1 MILLS
6 IQGMTCPGCVDHVKE
21 ALDAIEGVNKVEI
34 SYENA
39 SAAITTEGGVNVAD
53 LVGAIEALGYTA
65 KESADTAKENTS
77 PNACCDNENTS
88 NTESNRPQQVVIIG
102 SGSGAFAC
110 AIKAAEGGAK
120 VTLIEGADDIGGC
133 CVNVGCV
140 PSKILIRAAQL
151 AEQQRNNPFA
161 GLENHSPQLSRA
173 LLSEQQTARVEELRA
188 AKYQNILESNPALSL
203 IKGWAQFKNANTLI
217 IRKNDGAEQEA
228 HADKILIA
236 TGSTP
241 TIPPIEGLTPTPLQK
256 VPFWTSTEA
265 LFAKELPQHLVVIG
279 SSVVALEI
287 AQAYRRLGS
296 EVTVLARHT
305 LLYREDP
312 LLGEKLTGCFEK
324 EGIRVLDNTQ
334 ATKVTHDG
342 NQFTLDTKAG
352 ELNCD
357 RLLVSTGRHAN
368 TGQLNLDVAG
378 VMTNKNG
385 EIVVNERMETNV
397 PGIYAAGDC
406 SNMPQFVYVAAAAG
420 SRAGINMTGGD
431 AKLDLSTMPAVIFT
445 DPQVATVGLTEGR
458 ASAQDIETD
467 SRVLGMENVPRAL
480 ANFETDG
487 FIKLVAEKA
496 SGRIIGAQIL
506 AHEGGELIQ
515 SAALAIRNRMTV
527 TELADQL
534 FPYLTMVEGLKLC
547 AQTFNKD
554 VKELS
559 CCAG

>member
-6 IQGMTCPGCVDHVKE
+6 IQGMTCSSCARHIQE
-21 ALDAIEGVNKVEI
+21 ALEAIEGVQHTVV
-34 SYENA
+34 SYDNA
-39 SAAITTEGGVNVAD
+39 QASIETTETVKISDIIGTIV
-53 LVGAIEALGYTA
+53 ELGYSA
-65 KESADTAKENTS
+65 EESEKGTS
-77 PNACCDNENTS
+77 CCSSDFSKSTS
-88 NTESNRPQQVVIIG
+88 GNHGQHVVIIG

-110 AIKAAEGGAK
+110 AIKAAEGGAQ
-120 VTLIEGADDIGGC
+120 VTIIEGADVIGGC

-151 AEQQRNNPFA
+151 AQQQRSNPFA
-161 GLENHSPQLSRA
+161 GLENHAPDLSRS
-173 LLSEQQTARVEELRA
+173 LLAQQQTARVEELRA
-188 AKYQNILESNPALSL
+188 AKYQHILDTNPALTL
-203 IKGWAQFKNANTLI
+203 VKGWATFKDPKTLI
-217 IRKNDGAEQEA
+217 VTHNTGGKQEI
-228 HADKILIA
+228 HANKILIA

-241 TIPPIEGLTPTPLQK
+241 TIPPIEGLSETPY
-256 VPFWTSTEA
+256 WTSTEA
-265 LFAKELPQHLVVIG
+265 LFTEELPEHLIVIG

-312 LLGEKLTGCFEK
+312 LLGEKLSECFEK
-324 EGIRVLDNTQ
+324 EGIRVLNHTQ
-334 ATKVTHDG
+334 AAKVSHDS
-342 NQFTLDTKAG
+342 NQFILETNTGTLMGDK
-352 ELNCD
+352 
-357 RLLVSTGRHAN
+357 LLISTGRHAN
-368 TGQLNLDVAG
+368 TSQLNLEAVG
-378 VMTNKNG
+378 VETEKNG
-385 EIVVNERMETNV
+385 EIIVNEKMETNIS
-397 PGIYAAGDC
+397 GIYAAGDC

-431 AKLDLSTMPAVIFT
+431 AKLDLTTMPAVIFT
-445 DPQVATVGLTEGR
+445 DPQVATVGLTE
-458 ASAQDIETD
+458 AQAHELSIETD
-467 SRVLGMENVPRAL
+467 SRVLEMENVPRAL
-480 ANFETDG
+480 VNFETDG
-487 FIKLVAEKA
+487 FIKLVAEKTT
-496 SGRIIGAQIL
+496 GRLLGAQIL

-527 TELADQL
+527 NDLADQL

>member
-1 MILLS
+1 MITLTIS
-6 IQGMTCPGCVDHVKE
+6 GMTCASCTHHVQE
-21 ALDAIEGVNKVEI
+21 ALVAIAGVISARVSYDEANAVVATDAEI
-34 SYENA
+34 HEKTLLNA
-39 SAAITTEGGVNVAD
+39 V
-53 LVGAIEALGYTA
+53 EALGYTA
-65 KESADTAKENTS
+65 KIVVPDNNTALTKDENIEELHV
-77 PNACCDNENTS
+77 A
-88 NTESNRPQQVVIIG
+88 IIG
-102 SGSGAFAC
+102 SGAAAFAC

-120 VTLIEGADDIGGC
+120 VTLIEGADVIGGC

-151 AEQQRNNPFA
+151 AEQQRHNPFA
-161 GLENHSPQLSRA
+161 GLENHAPQLSRA
-173 LLSEQQTARVEELRA
+173 LLAQQLTAQVEELRA
-188 AKYQNILESNPALSL
+188 AKYQNILETNPALSL
-203 IKGWAQFKNANTLI
+203 LKGWAQFKNANTLLVKI
-217 IRKNDGAEQEA
+217 NDGTEQEV
-228 HADKILIA
+228 HADKFLIA

-241 TIPPIEGLTPTPLQK
+241 TIPPIDGLTETPY
-256 VPFWTSTEA
+256 WTSTEA
-265 LFAKELPQHLVVIG
+265 LFAQELPQHLVVIG

-305 LLYREDP
+305 LLYRNDP
-312 LLGEKLTGCFEK
+312 LLGEKLTGCFKK
-324 EGIRVLDNTQ
+324 EGIRVLNNTQ

-342 NQFTLDTKAG
+342 SQFTLETNAG
-352 ELNCD
+352 DLRCD

-368 TGQLNLDVAG
+368 TDQLNLDAVG
-378 VMTNKNG
+378 VTTNKKG
-385 EIVVNERMETNV
+385 EIVVNERMETDV

-406 SNMPQFVYVAAAAG
+406 CNMPQFVYVAAAAG

-445 DPQVATVGLTEGR
+445 DPQVATVGLTEEQ
-458 ASAQDIETD
+458 AKAQGITTD
-467 SRVLGMENVPRAL
+467 SRVLEMENVPRAL

-487 FIKLVAEKA
+487 FIKLVVEKS
-496 SGRIIGAQIL
+496 SGHLVGAQIL

-547 AQTFNKD
+547 AQTFNTD
-554 VKELS
+554 VKKLS

>member
-1 MILLS
+1 
-6 IQGMTCPGCVDHVKE
+6 MT
-21 ALDAIEGVNKVEI
+21 NQ
-34 SYENA
+34 ENNEQ
-39 SAAITTEGGVNVAD
+39 SSCCTGN
-53 LVGAIEALGYTA
+53 
-65 KESADTAKENTS
+65 KESLHVAI
-77 PNACCDNENTS
+77 
-88 NTESNRPQQVVIIG
+88 VG

-120 VTLIEGADDIGGC
+120 VTIIEGADVIGGC

-151 AEQQRNNPFA
+151 AQQQRHNPFA
-161 GLENHSPQLSRA
+161 GLANHTPELSRA
-173 LLSEQQTARVEELRA
+173 LLAQQQTARVEELRA
-188 AKYQNILESNPALSL
+188 AKYQNILDSNPALSL
-203 IKGWAQFKNANTLI
+203 VKGYAKFKDANTLI
-217 IRKNDGAEQEA
+217 VSKADGSEQDI

-241 TIPPIEGLTPTPLQK
+241 TIPPIDGLVDTPY
-256 VPFWTSTEA
+256 WTSTEA
-265 LFAKELPQHLVVIG
+265 LFAKNLPQHLMVIG

-312 LLGEKLTGCFEK
+312 LLGEKLAECFEK
-324 EGIRVLDNTQ
+324 EGMRILSDTRASSVSY
-334 ATKVTHDG
+334 DG
-342 NQFTLDTKAG
+342 QRFTLESNAG
-352 ELNCD
+352 TLICD
-357 RLLVSTGRHAN
+357 QLLISTGRHAN
-368 TGQLNLDVAG
+368 TAQLNLDTVG
-378 VMTNKNG
+378 VNTEKNG
-385 EIVVNERMETNV
+385 EIIVNERMETSV

-420 SRAGINMTGGD
+420 SRAGVNMTGGD

-445 DPQVATVGLTEGR
+445 DPQVATVGLTEKQ
-458 ASAQDIETD
+458 ANAQGIDTD
-467 SRVLGMENVPRAL
+467 SRVLDMENVPRAL

-487 FIKLVAEKA
+487 FIKLVVEMAT
-496 SGRIIGAQIL
+496 GRLIGAQIL

-515 SAALAIRNRMTV
+515 SAVLAIRNRMTV
-527 TELADQL
+527 IDLGDQL

>member
-6 IQGMTCPGCVDHVKE
+6 VQGMTCPSCVGHIKE
-21 ALDAIEGVNKVEI
+21 ALEALEGVEHTDI
-34 SYENA
+34 SYEKA
-39 SAAITTEGGVNVAD
+39 QATITATDSVNVST
-53 LVGAIEALGYTA
+53 LIEVIASLGY
-65 KESADTAKENTS
+65 SATEIKDSAS
-77 PNACCDNENTS
+77 CCNADDIRAGDNLQ
-88 NTESNRPQQVVIIG
+88 PQHVAIIG
-102 SGSGAFAC
+102 TGAAAFAC

-120 VTLIEGADDIGGC
+120 VTLIEGGDVIGGC

-151 AEQQRNNPFA
+151 AQQQRNNPFT
-161 GLENHSPQLSRA
+161 GLENHTPALSRN
-173 LLSEQQTARVEELRA
+173 LLAQQQTARVEELRG
-188 AKYQNILESNPALSL
+188 AKYQHILDSNPALTL
-203 IKGWAQFKNANTLI
+203 VKGWATFKDKRTLLVTN
-217 IRKNDGAEQEA
+217 NDGQVSEI

-241 TIPPIEGLTPTPLQK
+241 TIPPIEGLSETPY
-256 VPFWTSTEA
+256 WTSTEA
-265 LFAKELPQHLVVIG
+265 LFAEALPEHMVVIG
-279 SSVVALEI
+279 SSVISVEL

-296 EVTVLARHT
+296 QVTILARSE
-305 LLYREDP
+305 LLFRDDPNIREQ
-312 LLGEKLTGCFEK
+312 LTKCFKK
-324 EGIRVLDNTQ
+324 EGIRVLNQTQ
-334 ATKVTHDG
+334 ASRIDYENGQYILQT
-342 NQFTLDTKAG
+342 NQGTLKA
-352 ELNCD
+352 D
-357 RLLVSTGRHAN
+357 QLLVSTGRHAN
-368 TGQLNLDVAG
+368 TDRLNLQAIGID
-378 VMTNKNG
+378 TEKNG
-385 EIVVNERMETNV
+385 AIIVNERMETSV

-406 SNMPQFVYVAAAAG
+406 SNMPQLVYVAAAAG

-445 DPQVATVGLTEGR
+445 DPQVATVGLTE
-458 ASAQDIETD
+458 AQAHERGIETD
-467 SRVLGMENVPRAL
+467 SRVLDMENVPRAL

-487 FIKLVAEKA
+487 FIKLVIEAG
-496 SGRIIGAQIL
+496 SQRLIGAQIL

-515 SAALAIRNRMTV
+515 SAALAIRNRMTI